1 MRLSFAFVF
10 LLVASTVARSA
21 HAQDDAT
28 APSPPTD
35 ATAEGVSSEAKGG
48 APRTRAP
55 LAAVVRGL
63 FLETRVGGGY
73 AVVDADVPADP
84 AFPDLEGSEGL
95 GSSML
100 MGMSLGYDINEAFAV
115 EVLAGASLVS
125 GTRQDRVRD
134 LALFYG
140 GVGVR
145 GAAALTE
152 RTRVTIGA
160 GGGFVRADN
169 AVEAVES
176 GPALLGTFGLEYF
189 AHVRHFSLGLD
200 ATVLAALSPSRV
212 VVGLTP
218 KLKYTF

>member
-1 MRLSFAFVF
+1 MRLSCAFALSLAV
-10 LLVASTVARSA
+10 STVALSA
-21 HAQDDAT
+21 RAQADAP
-28 APSPPTD
+28 APASPSEGAAD
-35 ATAEGVSSEAKGG
+35 GVSEQGQGG

-63 FLETRVGGGY
+63 FLEMRVGGGY
-73 AVVDADVPADP
+73 AVVDADVPSDP

-100 MGMSLGYDINEAFAV
+100 MGMSLGYDVHEAFAV

-140 GVGVR
+140 GVGLR
-145 GAAALTE
+145 GAFELTE
-152 RTRVTIGA
+152 RTRIAIGA

-200 ATVLAALSPSRV
+200 ANVLAALSPSRV

>member
-1 MRLSFAFVF
+1 MRSSLAFLFSLTVSM
-10 LLVASTVARSA
+10 ASEGARA
-21 HAQDDAT
+21 EERAA
-28 APSPPTD
+28 APTSE
-35 ATAEGVSSEAKGG
+35 AEGGSDGVSTHEHGG

-63 FLETRVGGGY
+63 FIETRVGGGY

-84 AFPDLEGSEGL
+84 AFPELDGSEGL

-100 MGMSLGYDINEAFAV
+100 MGMSLGYDVNESFAV

-125 GTRQDRVRD
+125 GTRRDRVRD

-140 GVGVR
+140 GVGLR
-145 GAAALTE
+145 GAFSVSE
-152 RTRVTIGA
+152 RTSVTLGA

-176 GPALLGTFGLEYF
+176 GPALLGTFGVEYF
-189 AHVRHFSLGLD
+189 AHVRHFSVGLD
-200 ATVLAALSPSRV
+200 ANVLAALAPSRV
-212 VVGLTP
+212 IVGLTP